1 MIIVRLTTGL
11 GNQMFQYA
19 AGLAAAEATCSIL
32 KLETDWFHHR
42 TQKALHNRYGLH
54 CFNIIEQFATKD
66 EICRLQGIP
75 VNLADRI
82 VVPLARLMRLGSFS
96 SRFAQTTREH
106 HQPCFGFYDD
116 FGAIEPHTR
125 LLGYFQSER
134 FFENIKPTIR
144 NHFSFRYP
152 LSLQAKAVADMIGR
166 ATSATA
172 VHFRRGD
179 YATSS
184 LGVLPLSYYMEA
196 MAHIQRVDP
205 GSIFFVFSDDI
216 VTVKRELQPSSRIVF
231 VDQLEGQPDHETMRL
246 MSMCQNNIIAN
257 SSFSW
262 WAAWLNARPDKHV
275 VAPRPWFAA
284 SDRDTSD
291 VVPGSWVRLDVSYEV
306 SP

>member
-1 MIIVRLTTGL
+1 MTGL

-42 TQKALHNRYGLH
+42 HHKTLHNRYGLH

-75 VNLADRI
+75 VNLSDRI
-82 VVPLARLMRLGSFS
+82 VFPLARLIRLEFFS
-96 SRFAQTTREH
+96 SRFARKEREH
-106 HQPCFGFYDD
+106 HQPCFGYYEAFRD
-116 FGAIEPHTR
+116 IEPNTR
-125 LLGYFQSER
+125 MLGYFQSER

-152 LSLQAKAVADMIGR
+152 LSPQAEAVADRIRR
-166 ATSATA
+166 ATCPTA

-179 YATSS
+179 YLTSS
-184 LGVLPLSYYMEA
+184 LGVLPLSYYAEA
-196 MAHIQRVDP
+196 MAYIKNINPDAT
-205 GSIFFVFSDDI
+205 FFVFSDDI
-216 VTVKRELQPSSRIVF
+216 EAVKRELPAAGNIVF
-231 VDQLEGQPDHETMRL
+231 VDHLAGLPDHETMRL
-246 MSMCQNNIIAN
+246 MSMCENNITAN

-262 WAAWLNARPDKHV
+262 WAAWLNPRPDKQV

-284 SDRDTSD
+284 SDKDTSD
-291 VVPGSWVRLDVSYEV
+291 VVPKSWVQLDVSYGV

>member
-66 EICRLQGIP
+66 EVCRLQGIP

-82 VVPLARLMRLGSFS
+82 VFRLARLMCLG
-96 SRFAQTTREH
+96 RFLPGVREH
-106 HQPCFGFYDD
+106 QQPMPGFYDG
-116 FGAIEPHTR
+116 FGRIEPHTR

-152 LSLQAKAVADMIGR
+152 LSPQAEAVADRIRG

-184 LGVLPLSYYMEA
+184 LGILPLSYYAKA
-196 MAHIQRVDP
+196 MDYIRRINPDAT
-205 GSIFFVFSDDI
+205 FFVFSDDI
-216 VTVKRELQPSSRIVF
+216 EAVRQELSPSDAIVF
-231 VDQLEGQPDHETMRL
+231 VDQIKGQPDHETMRL

-291 VVPGSWVRLDVSYEV
+291 VVPGSWVRLDISYEV